1 MRPRRSPAEF
11 SLSFLDVICCGFG
24 AVILLLMITKTVQPQ
39 VIEQVMVDAESA
51 VAELT
56 EQLSE
61 IRGETTILNRDL
73 NVKREQISEY
83 EEKIAI
89 LQGALTR
96 ARSNY
101 ETLETTQN
109 SNSISQE
116 RLAITK
122 QTLSEEEKKLLGL
135 RAKKQNDLIGGIP
148 VDSEYVIVVVDT
160 SGSMRDSAN
169 WPRVLTEIEAIFSIY
184 PEMLGLQ
191 VLDASGRYVLPS
203 AVPRQWVQDS
213 AMTRRAI
220 RRALDE
226 HPSSVSDPIP
236 GITKAI
242 NDFYKEDTKISIY
255 YLGDDYMAPS
265 SNGIFDV
272 FQGKGR
278 TREIQSALD
287 EIDRINPADKDGRK
301 KVTIHAIG
309 FPVLWGRTFGQ
320 FPIAASQREKFATL
334 MREMTH
340 RNGGVFVGINYVDR

>member
-1 MRPRRSPAEF
+1 MRTRRSPAEF

-56 EQLSE
+56 EQLFE

-101 ETLETTQN
+101 ETLETTRN

-116 RLAITK
+116 MLAMTK

-135 RAKKQNDLIGGIP
+135 RAEKQNDLIGGIP

-160 SGSMRDSAN
+160 SGSMREPAN

-191 VLDASGRYVLPS
+191 VLDASGRYVLPN
-203 AVPRQWVQDS
+203 AVPRQWIQDS

-220 RRALDE
+220 RRALEE

-236 GITKAI
+236 GITTAI
-242 NDFYKEDTKISIY
+242 NHFYKEDRKISIY
-255 YLGDDYMAPS
+255 YLGDDYMPPS
-265 SNGIFDV
+265 TSVFDV
-272 FQGKGR
+272 LQGNSRKR
-278 TREIQSALD
+278 VIRVALD
-287 EIDRINPADKDGRK
+287 EIDRINPTDKDGRK

-320 FPIAASQREKFATL
+320 YPMSTYFREQFATL

-340 RNGGVFVGINYVDR
+340 RNGGVFVGVNNVDR